1 VSLPCKIHF
10 PANTGQR
17 YYSVHYQ
24 YVLNM
29 LRAAGCDVEIM
40 TLPSPDDLSL
50 IVDMDG
56 RKLVFDYADHS
67 GIRLDMPHFK
77 FHCRE
82 MGTPAIPFAPVS
94 FHDWHVYEEML
105 CTMNYRAEG
114 EVILNNQN
122 SRDNVLVRRTHV
134 QAMLLE
140 RYGGS
145 VDTEITDQPT
155 WWRKLGQC
163 LVYVH
168 VPGWCNNMLDRGQ
181 LQAMA
186 FGVCTIS
193 PYLPEYLPGWRRI
206 EAGVHYVQCRDDY
219 SDLIETIEYC
229 KEDRSHCRMIGN
241 NAARLFRE
249 CCTPQRLRDWIEE
262 SVSQ

>member
-1 VSLPCKIHF
+1 MIHF
-10 PANTGQR
+10 PADIGQR
-17 YYSVHYQ
+17 HYSVHHQ
-24 YVLNM
+24 YVLNV
-29 LRAAGCDVEIM
+29 LRAAGCEVEII
-40 TLPSPDDLSL
+40 TLLSSDDHSL

-56 RKLVFDYADHS
+56 REVVFDYADHPDV
-67 GIRLDMPHFK
+67 RLDVPHFK

-82 MGTPAIPFAPVS
+82 RGTPAIPFAPVS
-94 FHDWHVYEEML
+94 FHDWDAYEETL
-105 CTMNYRAEG
+105 RATGYRAEG
-114 EVILNNQN
+114 EIVLNNQEP
-122 SRDNVLVRRTHV
+122 RGYAFARRKRV

-140 RYGGS
+140 RYGSS
-145 VDTEITDQPT
+145 VDMSITDQPA
-155 WWRKLGQC
+155 WWRKLSQC

-206 EAGVHYVQCRDDY
+206 EGGVHYVQCRDDY

-229 KEDRSHCRMIGN
+229 REDRSHCRMIGN

-262 SVSQ
+262 DVSQ